1 MSGDEVE
8 RVVHSVGE
16 VAVEVP
22 GGAEHGLIPIC
33 LAPIRVRAG
42 VAFTRIRLDL
52 GYSKG
57 HSAIVIRALQDA
69 AENFGCEFEHL
80 TGKKCPVGEMKPLQ
94 HVHARSLSTPREP
107 SSIATFGAFATYIDL
122 VIHRLSQLARA
133 VLGTIAWSLVKRAWS
148 PRLFLGAHIRKP
160 RAVIAMIILAGALSA
175 CTAASPQAPPTV
187 EPVASETAAPAPEP
201 ARILIGAETADI
213 VDDGGNVLLSLR
225 YSENGDEAVASAIDI
240 LGEPQATHHQDGSKH
255 YPEMDGTS
263 WGGFDIV
270 VNRYRSER
278 TSTDEASPYLPAFSV
293 QATAATTAG
302 GIAIA
307 SVDGTGVGAAFD
319 AVSAGQ
325 DANRVHLDDA
335 FGQRSVALD
344 LTTSFPGIV
353 VDPGIEM
360 PYGVIGQSDQG
371 SSAITKIVAPSF
383 LFSQA

>member
-1 MSGDEVE
+1 M
-8 RVVHSVGE
+8 
-16 VAVEVP
+16 
-22 GGAEHGLIPIC
+22 
-33 LAPIRVRAG
+33 
-42 VAFTRIRLDL
+42 
-52 GYSKG
+52 
-57 HSAIVIRALQDA
+57 
-69 AENFGCEFEHL
+69 
-80 TGKKCPVGEMKPLQ
+80 
-94 HVHARSLSTPREP
+94 
-107 SSIATFGAFATYIDL
+107 
-122 VIHRLSQLARA
+122 
-133 VLGTIAWSLVKRAWS
+133 
-148 PRLFLGAHIRKP
+148 
-160 RAVIAMIILAGALSA
+160 IAMIILAGTLSA
-175 CTAASPQAPPTV
+175 CPAASPQAPPTV
-187 EPVASETAAPAPEP
+187 EPVASETAAPAPEL

-240 LGEPQATHHQDGSKH
+240 LGEPQTTHHQDGSNH

-278 TSTDEASPYLPAFSV
+278 PSTDEAIPYLPAFSV

-302 GIAIA
+302 GIANA
-307 SVDGTGVGAAFD
+307 SVDGTSVGDAFD